1 MAPHRLQWT
10 AGEPVEIRVLGETGG
25 GPYPARILEL
35 SGKRLRVGAAAK
47 IPAGAALRVD
57 WGGQLVLGQVLN
69 SEPEGLRIEIQHI
82 LLDTASLDWQKMG

>member
-25 GPYPARILEL
+25 GPYAARMLEL

-47 IPAGAALRVD
+47 IPGGAAVRVD
-57 WGGQLVLGQVLN
+57 WGGQLVLGQVLQ
-69 SEPEGLRIEIQHI
+69 SEPDGFWIEIQHT
-82 LLDTASLDWQKMG
+82 LLEMDGRNWQKMG